1 MRWFHL
7 LFTFGAVYW
16 SGPHLYC
23 HGLDLSIIVDTL
35 VGPLGPVPLRCG
47 LELTKPIC
55 NSTSGECH
63 CPKDYPCERNY
74 DCFEGNDT
82 SLIRVGLDCVGMP
95 ELYPS
100 CCWKRCSGDTAGYCR
115 CQSSGLL
122 GCRGGDDGIA
132 VYNQNC

>member
-1 MRWFHL
+1 MKLLHPRRWFHL

-23 HGLDLSIIVDTL
+23 HGLDLSIIVDT
-35 VGPLGPVPLRCG
+35 
-47 LELTKPIC
+47 
-55 NSTSGECH
+55 
-63 CPKDYPCERNY
+63 CERNY